1 MGVWEEVGVKR
12 VDGLEVLRCNEQLYS
27 KEWLRSFKRNY
38 LGGCV
43 RANWSKH
50 ENGRGERRGE

>member
-1 MGVWEEVGVKR
+1 MGVWEVGGKR
-12 VDGLEVLRCNEQLYS
+12 VDGLEVLRCNERLYS

-38 LGGCV
+38 LGGYV

-50 ENGRGERRGE
+50 ESG